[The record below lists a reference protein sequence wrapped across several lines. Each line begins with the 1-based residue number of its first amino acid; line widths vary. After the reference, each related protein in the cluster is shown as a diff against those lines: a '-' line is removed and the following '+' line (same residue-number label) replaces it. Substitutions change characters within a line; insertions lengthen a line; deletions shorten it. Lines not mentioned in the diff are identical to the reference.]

1 VTPAEGAGG
10 LRDADAGGPGYVLVR
25 ALSRFLLRLF
35 YARIEVVGAENV
47 PAHGA
52 LIVAANHHN
61 SIVDA
66 MLLLAMIP
74 RHVRVLANAPLF
86 RHFLIGPFLRAVG
99 ALPVHRRQEAGSE
112 APRNE
117 ALFEA
122 TTAALATGGAI
133 AIFPEGRTQ
142 PEPSLQELRTG
153 TARMLL
159 AAETGSPNLSVTL
172 LPVGLVFDRPG
183 TFRTGRALVWIG
195 PPVRTATRDPAE
207 GAAAARALT
216 DRLGAA
222 LRAQIVEADDRQTLR
237 LLRLVEELWNTS
249 DGDGVVAVA
258 DDRHNQPR
266 TAAGATGE
274 AARAAW
280 LQGAMQTYRSLAR
293 IAPERVAAFRRDLEA
308 YDDEARRAGVAAE
321 QLSRS
326 YSVSSVARFTLRE
339 GASLLLGA
347 PLALCGMILHGLPYL
362 LTILAVRL
370 IPHTDEEEATDKIAA
385 GLVLYPLAWLGEAWA
400 VHRLGGGR
408 ALAVFLVALFPA
420 GFFAL
425 AWHERLGRVGRE
437 ARAFT
442 RFLGDRGSP
451 SRLRARRVALVT
463 ELRALVAIADARGEE
478 RTE

>member
-1 VTPAEGAGG
+1 MTEEASGGAGYG
-10 LRDADAGGPGYVLVR
+10 LVR
-25 ALSRFLLRLF
+25 ALSRLLLRLF
-35 YARIEVVGAENV
+35 YSRIELVGAENV
-47 PAHGA
+47 PARGA

-66 MLLLAMIP
+66 MLLLALIP
-74 RHVRVLANAPLF
+74 RRVRVLANAPLF
-86 RHFLIGPFLRAVG
+86 RHFLIGPFLRALG

-122 TTAALATGGAI
+122 TTAALVAGGAI

-159 AAETGSPNLSVTL
+159 AAEDASPGLSVTL

-195 PPVRTATRDPAE
+195 PPVPVDTGDAREGPPAS
-207 GAAAARALT
+207 ARALT
-216 DRLGAA
+216 ERLTVA

-237 LLRLVEELWNTS
+237 LLRLAEELWNE
-249 DGDGVVAVA
+249 GDAEGELPPRGV
-258 DDRHNQPR
+258 R
-266 TAAGATGE
+266 GE
-274 AARAAW
+274 AERAAW
-280 LQGAMQTYRSLAR
+280 LQGAMRTYRSLAG
-293 IAPERVAAFRRDLEA
+293 IAPDRVAAFRRDLEA
-308 YDDEARRAGVAAE
+308 YDDAARRAGVAAE

-326 YSVSSVARFTLRE
+326 YSVSSVVRFTLRE

-347 PLALCGMILHGLPYL
+347 PLALGGILVHGLPYL
-362 LTILAVRL
+362 LTIVAVRL

-385 GLVLYPLAWLGEAWA
+385 GLVLYPLAWLGEGWA
-400 VHRLGGGR
+400 VHRLGGGG
-408 ALAVFLVALFPA
+408 ALAVFLVALLPA

-425 AWHERLGRVGRE
+425 AWHERLESVGRE
-437 ARAFT
+437 ARAFA
-442 RFLGDRGSP
+442 RFLGDRDAP
-451 SRLRARRVALVT
+451 SRLRATRRALVT
-463 ELRALVAIADARGEE
+463 ELRALVALAVVDASGME